1 MHWELTTQLPNGISD
16 FEKFSEARISK
27 LPNNKRRNRQLG
39 RYGNGRR
46 AKGVYVVYMVAVH
59 AVPRNSGRAACYSN
73 VGLSVDVVYYKNA
86 NKKVKL
92 YKDTSQEERFYNRKC
107 ESDKEFNKSYVNYNS
122 AEQYSF
128 PSIECVTIDVDSN
141 S

>member
-1 MHWELTTQLPNGISD
+1 MSSNSQLDQYENLPNEAEKIS
-16 FEKFSEARISK
+16 SES
-27 LPNNKRRNRQLG
+27 
-39 RYGNGRR
+39 
-46 AKGVYVVYMVAVH
+46 
-59 AVPRNSGRAACYSN
+59 CSN

-128 PSIECVTIDVDSN
+128 PSIECVTIDADSN